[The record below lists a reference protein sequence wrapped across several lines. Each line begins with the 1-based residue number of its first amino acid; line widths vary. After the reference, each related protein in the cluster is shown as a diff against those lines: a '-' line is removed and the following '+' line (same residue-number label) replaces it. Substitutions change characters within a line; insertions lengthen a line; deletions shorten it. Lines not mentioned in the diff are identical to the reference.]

1 MNTEKVFAIEAKDL
15 WDIMPYV
22 GKGFIRLGSSVVSDI
37 MRKGLFLTRDLL
49 ENDPLYKQ
57 LIPYGV
63 ISCGDFVFMFNR
75 KSAQTE
81 KRLHNKYSLGVGG
94 HSNPFD
100 GDISDYF
107 IEELKREFYEEVS
120 MVDNCE
126 LNSVE
131 LIGFINDD
139 TTSVGEVHI
148 GMYYN
153 INLSAKALEVKEVD
167 KMSGFWIRNIDI
179 EKYYSQMESWSQII
193 YDSQVV

>member
-1 MNTEKVFAIEAKDL
+1 MSAEKVFAIKAKDL
-15 WDIMPYV
+15 WDIIPYV
-22 GKGFIRLGSSVVSDI
+22 GKGFIRLERSVVGDI
-37 MRKGLFLTRDLL
+37 MRKGLFLSRDLL

-63 ISCGDFVFMFNR
+63 ISCDDFVFMFNR

-94 HSNPFD
+94 HSNPLD
-100 GDISDYF
+100 DEISDYF

-120 MVDNCE
+120 MVDNCA

-153 INLSAKALEVKEVD
+153 ISLSAKALQVKEVD
-167 KMSGFWIRNIDI
+167 KMSGFWIHNEEIA
-179 EKYYSQMESWSQII
+179 KYYLQMESWSQII
-193 YDSQVV
+193 YDSQVI